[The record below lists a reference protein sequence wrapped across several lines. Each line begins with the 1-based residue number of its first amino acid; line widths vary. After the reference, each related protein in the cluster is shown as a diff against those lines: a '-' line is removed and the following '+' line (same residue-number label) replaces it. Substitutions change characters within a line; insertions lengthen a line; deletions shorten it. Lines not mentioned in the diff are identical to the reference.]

1 MKRKVL
7 SALLCVSM
15 VAAMA
20 AGCGSSSGNT
30 EANATEAKTEAKTE
44 DITEAKDDAAEA
56 KTEANDN
63 ATDAP
68 EADGAEDTADGGKL
82 VVGFAQIGQESGWR
96 DAETM
101 SIQTYA
107 EENSD
112 TIELHFADAQQ
123 KQENQIKAIKSFI
136 EQGVDVIGLAPVV
149 ETGWDQVFAEAQD
162 AGIPVVLLDR
172 RADVS
177 EDLYTTFIGSD
188 FIEEGK
194 MAAQEMAK
202 LIGEEG
208 KIVELEGTVG
218 ASAATDRKTGFDEEM
233 AANYPNIEI
242 VASQTGD
249 FTRAQGK
256 EVMESF
262 LKSNED
268 IKGVYAHNDDMAL
281 GAIEAIKE
289 AGLKPGEDIK
299 VVSVDGVKGIFE
311 AMAAGEANCTVE
323 CNPLLGPLFFETA
336 AKLKAGEEVEKWVK
350 SVDGVYTS
358 DTAAEEL
365 PNRKY

>member
-1 MKRKVL
+1 MKKRVISAVL
-7 SALLCVSM
+7 C
-15 VAAMA
+15 AAMVMGSLV
-20 AGCGSSSGNT
+20 GCGTKTAQT
-30 EANATEAKTEAKTE
+30 EAAKTETKAE
-44 DITEAKDDAAEA
+44 TEAADAG
-56 KTEANDN
+56 
-63 ATDAP
+63 
-68 EADGAEDTADGGKL
+68 DGEKL

-101 SIQTYA
+101 SIQQYA

-112 TIELHFADAQQ
+112 TVELHFADAQQ

-149 ETGWDQVFAEAQD
+149 ETGWDQVFSEAQD
-162 AGIPVVLLDR
+162 AGIPIILLDR
-172 RADVS
+172 GADVS
-177 EDLYTTFIGSD
+177 EDLYATFIGSD

-202 LIGEEG
+202 LLDNKG

-233 AANYPNIEI
+233 AANYPDIEI
-242 VASQTGD
+242 LESQTGD
-249 FTRAQGK
+249 FTRATGK

-262 LKSNED
+262 LKSHDD
-268 IKGVYAHNDDMAL
+268 ISGVYAHNDDMAL

-299 VVSVDGVKGIFE
+299 VVSVDGVKAIFE
-311 AMAAGEANCTVE
+311 AMVAGEANCTVE

-350 SVDGVYTS
+350 SVDGVF
-358 DTAAEEL
+358 TADMAADVIDD
-365 PNRKY
+365 RAY

>member
-1 MKRKVL
+1 MKRKVI
-7 SALLCVSM
+7 SAVLC
-15 VAAMA
+15 AAMVMGTLV
-20 AGCGSSSGNT
+20 GCSTKTLET
-30 EANATEAKTEAKTE
+30 EAAKTE
-44 DITEAKDDAAEA
+44 TEAAKAETEAPAEDDAA
-56 KTEANDN
+56 D
-63 ATDAP
+63 TDS
-68 EADGAEDTADGGKL
+68 ADAESTDGEKL

-101 SIQTYA
+101 SIQQYA
-107 EENSD
+107 EEHSD
-112 TIELHFADAQQ
+112 TVELHFADAQQ

-136 EQGVDVIGLAPVV
+136 EQGVDAIGLAPVV

-162 AGIPVVLLDR
+162 AGIPIILLDR
-172 RADVS
+172 TADVS

-188 FIEEGK
+188 FVEEGK

-202 LIGEEG
+202 LLDGAG

-218 ASAATDRKTGFDEEM
+218 ASSATDRKTGFDDEI
-233 AANYPNIEI
+233 AANYPDIEI
-242 VASQTGD
+242 IESQTGD
-249 FTRAQGK
+249 FTRAMGK

-262 LKSNED
+262 LKSHND
-268 IKGVYAHNDDMAL
+268 IAGVYAHNDDMAL

-299 VVSVDGVKGIFE
+299 VVSVDGVHDIFE
-311 AMAAGEANCTVE
+311 AMVAGEANCTVE

-336 AKLKAGEEVEKWVK
+336 ARLKAGEEVEKWVK

-358 DTAAEEL
+358 DIAADVIDE
-365 PNRKY
+365 RQY

>member
-1 MKRKVL
+1 MKRKVI
-7 SALLCVSM
+7 SAVLC
-15 VAAMA
+15 AAMVMGSLV
-20 AGCGSSSGNT
+20 GCSTSTKTAET
-30 EANATEAKTEAKTE
+30 EAAKTETAAATEAKTEAE
-44 DITEAKDDAAEA
+44 EADAAETDAAEA
-56 KTEANDN
+56 
-63 ATDAP
+63 DADTS
-68 EADGAEDTADGGKL
+68 DGEKL

-101 SIQTYA
+101 SIQQYA
-107 EENSD
+107 EEHAD
-112 TIELHFADAQQ
+112 TVELHFADAQQ

-149 ETGWDQVFAEAQD
+149 ETGWEQVFAEAQD
-162 AGIPVVLLDR
+162 AGIPIVLLDR
-172 RADVS
+172 GVDVS

-202 LIGEEG
+202 LLDGAG

-218 ASAATDRKTGFDEEM
+218 ASSATDRKTGFDEEM
-233 AANYPNIEI
+233 AANYPDIEI
-242 VASQTGD
+242 IESQTGD
-249 FTRAQGK
+249 FTRAMGK
-256 EVMESF
+256 EVMESL
-262 LKSNED
+262 LKSHDD
-268 IKGVYAHNDDMAL
+268 IDGVYAHNDDMAL

-299 VVSVDGVKGIFE
+299 IVSVDGVKGIFE
-311 AMAAGEANCTVE
+311 AMVAGEANCTVE

-350 SVDGVYTS
+350 SVDGVF
-358 DTAAEEL
+358 TADIAADVIDE
-365 PNRKY
+365 RQY